1 MNSVLVLLGEIGG
14 AVILFFKSL
23 YNCRYIM
30 WNLDKVIYQIAQIG
44 SNTLPVSTLIA
55 LSSGA
60 VISLQTGP
68 ALTPYGIQENLGV
81 LVGIAVVKE
90 LSPIMASVLI
100 TGRVGSAMTAEIGSM
115 SVYEEIDALK
125 TMRIDPVRF
134 LVMPRF
140 LATVISMPI
149 LVLYMDVV
157 GWFGGAL
164 VAQVNP
170 EIQLPMSVFYRN
182 LGDFMTFKAILN
194 GVIKSVLFGILISI
208 ICCYTG
214 LNTRGGPRQIGAS
227 VTKAVVLSI
236 VLVLVADYFATR
248 MLLFFNVG

>member
-1 MNSVLVLLGEIGG
+1 MNPVSNLLGEIGG
-14 AVILFFKSL
+14 AVKLFFKSIYCL
-23 YNCRYIM
+23 RYLL
-30 WNLDKVIYQIAQIG
+30 WNLDKVMYQIAQIG

-60 VISLQTGP
+60 VIALQTGP

-115 SVYEEIDALK
+115 SVYEEIDALN
-125 TMRIDPVRF
+125 TMRIDPIRF

-140 LATVISMPI
+140 LATVIAMPI

-164 VAQVNP
+164 VAHVNP

-182 LGDFMTFKAILN
+182 LADFMSFKAVFN

-214 LNTRGGPRQIGAS
+214 LNTKGGPRQIGAS

-248 MLLFFNVG
+248 MLLFINLG